1 MIGSLA
7 RASAQMNSSVPMIP
21 TRMNPPTVGSVHS
34 PNCLLVR
41 PTSRKT
47 IATVKIAPP
56 SRSKLRVAAGVLT
69 VGSSR
74 WITISATIPIGM
86 LT

>member
-1 MIGSLA
+1 M
-7 RASAQMNSSVPMIP
+7 P
-21 TRMNPPTVGSVHS
+21 TMMNPPTVGSVHS
-34 PNCLLVR
+34 PNCLFVR
-41 PTSRKT
+41 PTRRKT

-56 SRSKLRVAAGVLT
+56 IKSKLRVAYFVFT

-74 WITISATIPIGM
+74 WMTTRATIPIGM

>member
-7 RASAQMNSSVPMIP
+7 RDSAKMNSRVPMMP
-21 TRMNPPTVGSVHS
+21 TMMNPPTVGSVQS

-41 PTSRKT
+41 PTSRNT

-56 SRSKLRVAAGVLT
+56 IKSKLRVADGVLT
-69 VGSSR
+69 VGSNL
-74 WITISATIPIGM
+74 WITTSATIPIGM

>member
-7 RASAQMNSSVPMIP
+7 RASAQMKTNVPTIP

-41 PTSRKT
+41 PTRRKT
-47 IATVKIAPP
+47 IATVKIEPP
-56 SRSKLRVAAGVLT
+56 IKSKLRVADGVLT
-69 VGSSR
+69 VGSNR
-74 WITISATIPIGM
+74 WMTTSAMIPIGM

>member
-1 MIGSLA
+1 M
-7 RASAQMNSSVPMIP
+7 
-21 TRMNPPTVGSVHS
+21 MNPPTVGSVHS

-41 PTSRKT
+41 PTSRKL

-56 SRSKLRVAAGVLT
+56 STSKLRVAWVFLI

-74 WITISATIPIGM
+74 LITYSDTRPMGM

>member
-1 MIGSLA
+1 M
-7 RASAQMNSSVPMIP
+7 
-21 TRMNPPTVGSVHS
+21 
-34 PNCLLVR
+34 
-41 PTSRKT
+41 SRRL

-56 SRSKLRVAAGVLT
+56 RMSKFRVAFGVFT

-74 WITISATIPIGM
+74 EMKYSETIPIGM